1 MHLQERVAMKTVM
14 IIAGEASGDK
24 HAALLVE
31 NLKKKSDIRVY
42 GIGGDKMKAAGVEL
56 IHHVREMSVMGFS
69 EIISKIPF
77 LRKVRSDLLR
87 SINDERP
94 SAVILVDYP
103 GFNLRFA
110 ALARKC
116 GIKVIYFISPQVWA
130 WGRKR
135 IEKIRRTVDLMLTIF
150 KFEEDLYRKDGV
162 DACFIG
168 HPLLDEME
176 DHPEPEIVAFR
187 SAHLTRPD
195 GKILA
200 LFPGSRLQEVS
211 RILPTM
217 LESVEFLKDE
227 LSAVGGSLDAVIGC
241 VPGIDRKVYESII
254 KNSGVN
260 VAITDQSDLLMSAA
274 DAGLI
279 KSGTS
284 TLEAALHNLPMVVVY
299 KTSWLNYLL
308 GRMLVRLDSISLVNI
323 VAGKK
328 IVEELVQEDF
338 SSLKAA
344 RLLKNMFTE
353 PRVVS
358 DIREKYSELKTILGE
373 KGATDRA
380 ADLIL
385 RTI

>member
-1 MHLQERVAMKTVM
+1 MKTVM

-31 NLKKKSDIRVY
+31 CLKKRGDIRVF

-56 IHHVREMSVMGFS
+56 IHHVREMSVMGFT

-77 LRKVRSDLLR
+77 LRRVKRDLLK
-87 SINDERP
+87 SISDERP

-110 ALARKC
+110 ALARKS
-116 GIKVIYFISPQVWA
+116 GIKVIYYISPQVWA

-135 IEKIRRTVDLMLTIF
+135 IEKIRRTVDMMLTIF
-150 KFEEDLYRKDGV
+150 RFEEDMYRQDGV
-162 DACFIG
+162 DARFVG
-168 HPLLDEME
+168 HPLLDEMV
-176 DHPEPEIVAFR
+176 DHPQPEIAAFR

-195 GKILA
+195 GKLLA

-227 LSAVGGSLDAVIGC
+227 LAVTGGCLDAVIGC
-241 VPGIDRKVYESII
+241 VPGIDPKIYESII

-260 VAITDQSDLLMSAA
+260 VAITDESDLLMSSA
-274 DAGLI
+274 DAGMI

-328 IVEELVQEDF
+328 IVEELVQDDF
-338 SSLKAA
+338 SPLKAA
-344 RLLKNMFTE
+344 RILKSIFTE
-353 PRVVS
+353 PLVVT
-358 DIREKYSELKTILGE
+358 DLREKYSELKSILGE
-373 KGATDRA
+373 KGASDRA
-380 ADLIL
+380 ADLIF